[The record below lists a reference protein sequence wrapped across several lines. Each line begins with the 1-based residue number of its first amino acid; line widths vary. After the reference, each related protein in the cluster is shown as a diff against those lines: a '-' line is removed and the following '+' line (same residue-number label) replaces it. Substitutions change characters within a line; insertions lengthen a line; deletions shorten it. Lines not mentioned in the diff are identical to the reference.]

1 MPKGRSCSKPFSESL
16 RDSRLEREILGSTC
30 ITGWEVQRSDGA
42 LGVVDTP
49 NTTLHQGSTRQMRA
63 VWRFNISPGELGR
76 PDRAGT
82 DEEMI
87 RNEDDRDGGDG

>member
-1 MPKGRSCSKPFSESL
+1 M
-16 RDSRLEREILGSTC
+16 
-30 ITGWEVQRSDGA
+30 GWEVQRTDGA

-49 NTTLHQGSTRQMRA
+49 NTNDQAPRLDLANAGRLAFLGVSKNSQ
-63 VWRFNISPGELGR
+63 GELGH

>member
-1 MPKGRSCSKPFSESL
+1 M
-16 RDSRLEREILGSTC
+16 
-30 ITGWEVQRSDGA
+30 QRSDGA

-49 NTTLHQGSTRQMRA
+49 NTHANTTLALHQGSTRQMRA
-63 VWRFNISPGELGR
+63 VWRFNISLGELGH